1 MYGNLTDMTM
11 VLYNKGIA
19 GSFTPPT
26 HLFYT
31 NYITN
36 KKSVWN
42 KRILKEELFICSKRD
57 KNLVISPIIHI
68 LQMPNVVKSI
78 V

>member
-1 MYGNLTDMTM
+1 MYGNLADMTM
-11 VLYNKGIA
+11 VLYNKGIG

-26 HLFYT
+26 HLLHT

-42 KRILKEELFICSKRD
+42 KRTLKEELFICTKRD
-57 KNLVISPIIHI
+57 KNLVISPIIHT
-68 LQMPNVVKSI
+68 LQMPNVVKTT